1 MTIAEFLLKLAR
13 NDELLQRFKDN
24 PEEILRHE
32 KDLDHEQLA
41 LLRAGR
47 LVDLRVKITAEFE
60 VHGETVAMHTIYMTI
75 HRRRRRLPASRRLTP
90 VTRGSL
96 TVVGTGI
103 SMGVQ
108 LTPEARAAIDNSDEL
123 VHLAAD
129 PVTEEWLACLHP
141 RSASLASAYRVGEPR
156 AAIYERIVER
166 MLAPVREDLRVTA
179 AFYGHPGIFVTPS
192 HEAIRRARAEGY
204 VARMLPAVSAED
216 CLFADLGVDPAVA
229 GCLSFDATDFL
240 LRSRPVDTSSALILW
255 QISVIGD
262 LTALAEPRLDNV
274 RVLVERLL
282 EDYPGDHGVVV
293 YEASPYPVAEP
304 VIERVRL
311 DELSRAPLTALSTL
325 YVPPATER
333 PSDAEMAVRLGFST
347 H

>member
-1 MTIAEFLLKLAR
+1 
-13 NDELLQRFKDN
+13 
-24 PEEILRHE
+24 
-32 KDLDHEQLA
+32 
-41 LLRAGR
+41 
-47 LVDLRVKITAEFE
+47 
-60 VHGETVAMHTIYMTI
+60 
-75 HRRRRRLPASRRLTP
+75 

-141 RSASLASAYRVGEPR
+141 RSTSLASAYRVGEPR
-156 AAIYERIVER
+156 TAIYERIVER

-216 CLFADLGVDPAVA
+216 CLFADLGVDPAAA
-229 GCLSFDATDFL
+229 GCVSFDATDFL

-311 DELSRAPLTALSTL
+311 DRVSHAPLTALSTL